1 MPELPEVQTTV
12 NGLKRLIGLRITDIW
27 SDYNSLFYKGKAN
40 INDPAHFRIFKKGVI
55 GAKILGV
62 ERKAKNIFIHLSSGF
77 SIFAHMKMTGHF
89 MHGEYEKIG
98 LGWRAKRGKKSAGIE
113 ETRKNVVSEEEII
126 KNGSG
131 LHDPYNR
138 FVRLVF
144 SLSDGAH
151 LVLSDMRRFAKVA
164 LVKTADINSL
174 PEISVL
180 GPEPL
185 DSSFTLSKFK
195 EVLSQKPNGK
205 IKTVLMDQTVIS
217 GIGNIYSDEILWR
230 AGVHPESLVRAIPP
244 ARLSPI
250 FSATRTLLKKGI
262 DFGGDSMSDYRNI
275 DGEKGKFQE
284 EHQAYRKAGKPCT
297 KKGCHGT
304 IIRKIVGGRSAHFCD
319 THQKL

>member
-98 LGWRAKRGKKSAGIE
+98 LGWRAKRSEKNANKDANKKGD
-113 ETRKNVVSEEEII
+113 
-126 KNGSG
+126 G

-174 PEISVL
+174 PEISLL

-230 AGVHPESLVRAIPP
+230 AGVHPESLVRA
-244 ARLSPI
+244 
-250 FSATRTLLKKGI
+250 
-262 DFGGDSMSDYRNI
+262 
-275 DGEKGKFQE
+275 
-284 EHQAYRKAGKPCT
+284 
-297 KKGCHGT
+297 
-304 IIRKIVGGRSAHFCD
+304 
-319 THQKL
+319 